1 MPRTR
6 QRRKRFARLFRLA
19 YLKLLRANAT
29 PERVG
34 RGTALGIFIGVLP
47 TLWFGPILA
56 VFAAGPL
63 GANRAAALAS
73 MVATGPLMP
82 FIWTLCVLVGNLL
95 VSEKWRVASELLAT
109 SSRSEITQ
117 RFFATFLVGNLVVGL
132 ALALAGYVLVWWL
145 AHRHKQARAARLLS
159 PAAQEESG

>member
-1 MPRTR
+1 MPR
-6 QRRKRFARLFRLA
+6 QRSRIARIFRYA
-19 YLKLLRANAT
+19 YLKLVRANAA

-34 RGTALGIFIGVLP
+34 RGTALGVFIGVLP

-82 FIWTLCVLVGNLL
+82 FIWTLCVVVGNQM
-95 VSEKWRVASELLAT
+95 VSERWRIAADLIAT
-109 SSRSEITQ
+109 GNKAEITQ
-117 RFFATFLVGNLVVGL
+117 RFFATFLVGNIAVGL
-132 ALALAGYVLVWWL
+132 ALSLAGYLLVWWL
-145 AHRHKQARAARLLS
+145 AHRHRAHKLQR
-159 PAAQEESG
+159 PIQ